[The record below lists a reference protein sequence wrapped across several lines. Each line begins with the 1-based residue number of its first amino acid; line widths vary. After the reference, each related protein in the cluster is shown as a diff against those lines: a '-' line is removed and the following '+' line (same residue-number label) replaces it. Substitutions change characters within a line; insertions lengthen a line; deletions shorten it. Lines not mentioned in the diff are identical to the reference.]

1 MKKLIFIAMA
11 LILCISCI
19 FALVACENNTVSN
32 IVIANEQYTDK
43 ASLEKAEQ
51 PTELPKDTNV
61 YASIYFV
68 ESPKGMKYTAIWSYD
83 GEVIKSEEKEMTK
96 NQYGVIVYALEADKV
111 KAGTLKLEIK
121 FKDYVATESEI
132 TVK

>member
-1 MKKLIFIAMA
+1 MKKLICISIA

-19 FALVACENNTVSN
+19 FALVGCESNTVSN

-43 ASLEKAEQ
+43 ASLEKAKQ
-51 PTELPKDTNV
+51 RAELPKDKDV

-68 ESPKGMKYTAIWSYD
+68 ESPKGMKYTANWSYD
-83 GEVIKSEEKEMTK
+83 GEVIKSEEKEMNK
-96 NQYGVIVYALEADKV
+96 NQHGVIVYALEADKI

-121 FKDYVATESEI
+121 YKDYVATESEI